1 MTQYFSCRI
10 ILSANKQILNGPQV
24 KVASLKWMHWGCIED
39 VVGMHGMHEM
49 HCGWNVDAAINK
61 WCRESQHCGCSGC
74 KRDAERMQFCTLRCR
89 RCKWDAERIQTNYW
103 GCRGCKMDAGGMQT
117 FSYWMQG
124 MHCGCTTNCILFF
137 PSCCICRWLQTLD
150 ARDARRMHHC
160 ILSFKYTCILIGL
173 YLTVVQIWVMNP
185 GTIFK
190 TILSDLGSH
199 LVKMVYFHTVSSIKH
214 IYKVRWGH
222 LEV

>member
-1 MTQYFSCRI
+1 MLI
-10 ILSANKQILNGPQV
+10 INLNKKYNNLIKWEV
-24 KVASLKWMHWGCIED
+24 KVASLNQMHWGCIED

-61 WCRESQHCGCSGC
+61 GCRGFQHCGCSGC
-74 KRDAERMQFCTLRCR
+74 KRDAERMQFAP
-89 RCKWDAERIQTNYW
+89 WDAEDANGMQRGYKQITK
-103 GCRGCKMDAGGMQT
+103 CRGCEKDAGGMQT

-137 PSCCICRWLQTLD
+137 PSCCICRWLLQALD
-150 ARDARRMHHC
+150 ARDARRMHDC
-160 ILSFKYTCILIGL
+160 ILSFKYTCNLIGL
-173 YLTVVQIWVMNP
+173 YLTAVQIWAMNP

-190 TILSDLGSH
+190 TILSDLGNH
-199 LVKMVYFHTVSSIKH
+199 LVKMVYFHTDSSIIH

-222 LEV
+222 PEV